1 MEDVKDIIAKN
12 LVELR
17 TRAKLTQIQLAN
29 MLNYSDKAVSKWER
43 GDAVPD
49 LRVLIKLSEIYGVTV
64 DDIVKSKDITLKVHP
79 KKLITGK
86 RGFVVAMSS
95 VLVWFVATII
105 FIVLFSFPIT
115 QKYAYL
121 VFVCA
126 TLPTSIILMVFS
138 CIWGNRITTALTS
151 SLVVWMAIM
160 TSHIVVMTFTDF
172 TTIHLL
178 YIVGAVF
185 ELLIILWFTYRW
197 FATKKAKILKDAA
210 DKKLAEKAASN
221 IDKEN
226 EASAED

>member
-1 MEDVKDIIAKN
+1 MDDVKDIIAKN

-64 DDIVKSKDITLKVHP
+64 DDIVKAKSITPKVQP

-95 VLVWFVATII
+95 VLVWFVATVI
-105 FIVLFSFPIT
+105 FIVLFSVKAT
-115 QKYAYL
+115 EKYAFL

-126 TLPTSIILMVFS
+126 TIPTSVILMVFS

-151 SLVVWMAIM
+151 SLVVWMTIM
-160 TSHIVVMTFTDF
+160 TSHIVVITFTDF
-172 TTIHLL
+172 TKIHLL
-178 YIVGAVF
+178 YIVGGVF

-210 DKKLAEKAASN
+210 DKKLADKAAAN
-221 IDKEN
+221 LNKEN
-226 EASAED
+226 KASSED

>member
-105 FIVLFSFPIT
+105 FIVLFSFPVT

-121 VFVCA
+121 CNSLKELFSNGIRHGKASAFYVELA
-126 TLPTSIILMVFS
+126 NNGSIIKL
-138 CIWGNRITTALTS
+138 
-151 SLVVWMAIM
+151 LVSDNGSGV
-160 TSHIVVMTFTDF
+160 S
-172 TTIHLL
+172 
-178 YIVGAVF
+178 GAVKEGFGLRGIREKAEKMGGTCCFTGEEDEGF
-185 ELLIILWFTYRW
+185 EVTIILP
-197 FATKKAKILKDAA
+197 DGG
-210 DKKLAEKAASN
+210 AEVKN
-221 IDKEN
+221 D
-226 EASAED
+226 